1 MFIWTK
7 LNYFSNINFISPWR
21 QQTQN
26 TQTYKKVQKFKK
38 CFSQKF
44 LKQDID
50 KITVSIG
57 SFSESEFIIRLF
69 RRTYVNFNNIFG
81 CILGDIAKKWFRI
94 NIAVTVLCSVS
105 VCLFVLSVC
114 PIHALCWNGRRYR
127 HDFFAYNSP
136 VSLPDCVKFGLHW
149 STHSSPNFA
158 PVTNPSWFDHRGHS
172 MANCGRMVA
181 ESAMVTIAYSKPT
194 S

>member
-69 RRTYVNFNNIFG
+69 RRTYVNFSNIFG

-94 NIAVTVLCSVS
+94 NIAVTVLWSVSVS
-105 VCLFVLSVC
+105 VCLSCLSVPFMHCAETAEDIDTIFLLTTAPC
-114 PIHALCWNGRRYR
+114 PFQIALNLAYIGRLIPPQILLRWPT
-127 HDFFAYNSP
+127 P
-136 VSLPDCVKFGLHW
+136 VDLTIGDIRWQIAAEWLQRAQW
-149 STHSSPNFA
+149 SQ
-158 PVTNPSWFDHRGHS
+158 
-172 MANCGRMVA
+172 
-181 ESAMVTIAYSKPT
+181 
-194 S
+194 